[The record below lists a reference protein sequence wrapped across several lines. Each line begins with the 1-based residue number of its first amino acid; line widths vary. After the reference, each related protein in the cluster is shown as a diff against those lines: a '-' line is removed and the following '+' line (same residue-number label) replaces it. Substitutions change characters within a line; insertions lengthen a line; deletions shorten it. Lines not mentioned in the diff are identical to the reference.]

1 MWNDCVCRG
10 GCLAWCAF
18 CCWLLRGGFHTCW
31 PLKGSHMI
39 DRMDLAG
46 LVYAVDRS
54 HSKSILPTQNKLFT
68 DEGNELGV
76 SEKVEMV
83 ITVN

>member
-1 MWNDCVCRG
+1 
-10 GCLAWCAF
+10 
-18 CCWLLRGGFHTCW
+18 
-31 PLKGSHMI
+31 MI

-83 ITVN
+83 ITVNCSYASNSSMKYFNGL